1 MPRRGKIQSE
11 NEREENTMYYHGY
24 SIEAHKRVNAKS
36 TAELLAI
43 RERFVS
49 LETRTD
55 EDYEDYNLALVYLR
69 MRKEA

>member
-1 MPRRGKIQSE
+1 MFYQ
-11 NEREENTMYYHGY
+11 GY
-24 SIEAHKRVNAKS
+24 SFEAHKRISAKS

-43 RERFVS
+43 REQF
-49 LETRTD
+49 ETLASRTD